1 MLFTFFIVVH
11 RFPILYYFQQYRA
24 WMVRRSI
31 QDECYFLFV
40 VLASFHSHNL
50 HFRPKSPI
58 QLMIWHHFEYFPGRI
73 VIKDAKQEAVLTNCL
88 QNCMPCRICD
98 PCIIISFTG
107 LIFLQKPYTFVI
119 FDNFQQYRGVDRHTG
134 RQIRSSILQVPV
146 EKRAVSYLWSFYR
159 YFHHNLIF
167 RPKSPYWVMILL
179 HPRFA
184 PSYFPK
190 RSSSERY

>member
-11 RFPILYYFQQYRA
+11 DSPYYIIFSNIKLGWQEEVFKMNAISYLSFLYHF
-24 WMVRRSI
+24 
-31 QDECYFLFV
+31 
-40 VLASFHSHNL
+40 NL
-50 HFRPKSPI
+50 TIFIFGQNPLYI
-58 QLMIWHHFEYFPGRI
+58 QLIIWHHFEYFPGRI
-73 VIKDAKQEAVLTNCL
+73 VIKDAKQEAVLTSCL

-179 HPRFA
+179 HPEL
-184 PSYFPK
+184 YWT
-190 RSSSERY
+190 